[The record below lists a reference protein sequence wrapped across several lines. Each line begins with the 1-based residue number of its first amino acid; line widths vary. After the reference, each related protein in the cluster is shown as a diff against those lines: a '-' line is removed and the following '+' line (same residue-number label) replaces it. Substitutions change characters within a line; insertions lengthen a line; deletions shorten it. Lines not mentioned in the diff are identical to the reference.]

1 MRKIVQIIFISFFL
15 LMATVSYGEE
25 IYKVQ
30 KGDTLYSISKRY
42 NVPIQELMAVN
53 NLDSIALKMGQSLTI
68 PQKNNTISKNEPSS
82 NSKTQQPENV
92 EILSTEIKSTAGKQP
107 SFHIV
112 KKGDTIYSIAKKNKL
127 TVDELMNANNLN
139 SNALKIGQK
148 LSLKKQD
155 VNLEFNFEN
164 DELDSIRSSYH
175 KRKPPVINEKKI
187 NEALDLARAED
198 ISNLDIQERIILF
211 AKKLLHLPYTFGGSG
226 AFGIDCS
233 AFVQKVYKIAGISLP
248 RSAREQFRHGELID
262 KNELEKG
269 DLVFFRTYASFPSH
283 VGIYLG
289 NNLFIHAS
297 TLSKKVTIDSMDT
310 PYYVKRYIGAKRL
323 LTDEEIKNL
332 DLPNLK
338 NN

>member
-1 MRKIVQIIFISFFL
+1 MRKVVIAVIVSLLRIATTSFGND
-15 LMATVSYGEE
+15 TYS
-25 IYKVQ
+25 VQ
-30 KGDTLYSISKRY
+30 KGDNLYSISKRF
-42 NVPIQELMAVN
+42 NVPLQDLMNAN
-53 NLDSIALKMGQSLTI
+53 KLENISLKIGQSLIIPKSTLKSASTSNTATI
-68 PQKNNTISKNEPSS
+68 KTQTNSDSSSKTSNNT
-82 NSKTQQPENV
+82 KTP
-92 EILSTEIKSTAGKQP
+92 T
-107 SFHIV
+107 FHIV
-112 KKGDTIYSIAKKNKL
+112 KKGDNIYRISKNYGISIEDIK
-127 TVDELMNANNLN
+127 EINNLSSN
-139 SNALKIGQK
+139 SLKIGQK
-148 LSLKKQD
+148 LSLVKTNSLSD
-155 VNLEFNFEN
+155 SFSSG
-164 DELDSIRSSYH
+164 DTELDTIRSAYH
-175 KRKPPVINEKKI
+175 KRKPPVINENKI
-187 NEALDLARAED
+187 NEAQDLAKAED

-233 AFVQKVYKIAGISLP
+233 GFVQKVYKIAGINLP
-248 RSAREQFRHGELID
+248 RSAREQFRHGELVD
-262 KNELEKG
+262 KEELEKG

-323 LTDEEIKNL
+323 LSDEEVKNL